1 MIALLIAPLK
11 YYPRITQTSL
21 KHLNIGKCVIWV
33 IILLIQS
40 KLSIRSVMEL
50 NQELIKDLLSRKK
63 KGSKTEELK
72 KYRELILEL
81 RNLGLSINDICIYLK
96 REHKIKVSPA
106 TLKSAFP
113 ELTSRLKQ
121 FERIVKNMDDNEL
134 KKAYEIVRKEIAS
147 RNTST
152 T

>member
-1 MIALLIAPLK
+1 
-11 YYPRITQTSL
+11 
-21 KHLNIGKCVIWV
+21 
-33 IILLIQS
+33 
-40 KLSIRSVMEL
+40 MEL